1 MNQEVKMN
9 EDKFRLGRYIK
20 ESTVEF
26 KKVVWPKRPEAI
38 RMTLFVIL
46 FVAVFGTFIYGVDS
60 LISLLFN
67 FILVK

>member
-1 MNQEVKMN
+1 MNLLLN
-9 EDKFRLGRYIK
+9 L
-20 ESTVEF
+20 
-26 KKVVWPKRPEAI
+26 KKVVWPKRPEAV
-38 RMTLFVIL
+38 RMTMFVMV